1 MKKLWICLTGL
12 LIVTACSTAEKS
24 PSEIPANTSTVTTTD
39 EAADIQ
45 RAKKET
51 LDSINMATIRQRT
64 IDSMNDVAAQ
74 QIIKRRHPVSYPVRS
89 VAPTASHP
97 VNTVPATAP
106 SNQQV
111 SSSAN
116 TPAATA
122 ASPAAEKKK
131 GLSNGVK
138 GGLIGL
144 GTGAAAGAIIDGNN
158 RGEGAIIG
166 GVVGAVGGAFSG
178 ALIDRHK
185 RKQAAAQAKRDSIH
199 QDSINRANNR

>member
-1 MKKLWICLTGL
+1 MKKLWICFTGL
-12 LIVTACSTAEKS
+12 LIITACSTAEKS
-24 PSEIPANTSTVTTTD
+24 PSEMPANTGAVTASD
-39 EAADIQ
+39 EAAEIQ

-74 QIIKRRHPVSYPVRS
+74 ETMKRRRPVSYPVRS
-89 VAPTASHP
+89 VVPTASYP
-97 VNTVPATAP
+97 VNTAPVSAP
-106 SNQQV
+106 SANQQV

-116 TPAATA
+116 TPAATT

-185 RKQAAAQAKRDSIH
+185 RKQAAAQAKRDSIR
-199 QDSINRANNR
+199 QDSINRANR